1 MYYKIQPAMQNLN
14 RLIIFICMLILAGC
28 TDEIEKMK
36 LSEEEKSRVLQL
48 QNPFGEDYVRLIVSG
63 EEYPVLL
70 GASACNLYRAK
81 VERGVVTEWI
91 NIPKLSRFYPTGSSC
106 TSQSIN
112 FDGKYAVY
120 SYCATAIGA
129 GGGCAGGGGTFRS
142 MNGKEWEKSDGKNK
156 WKNMGN
162 DK

>member
-1 MYYKIQPAMQNLN
+1 MYFKIQPAMQNLN
-14 RLIIFICMLILAGC
+14 KLIIFISMLILAGC
-28 TDEIEKMK
+28 ADEIEKMK

-48 QNPFGEDYVRLIVSG
+48 QNPFEESYVRFNVSG

-70 GASACNLYRAK
+70 GASACRLYRAK
-81 VERGVVTEWI
+81 VERGVVTEWV

-106 TSQSIN
+106 TSQSIS
-112 FDGKYAVY
+112 FDGKYVNY

-129 GGGCAGGGGTFRS
+129 GGGCGGGGGTFRS
-142 MNGKEWEKSDGKNK
+142 MNGKEWEKPDGKNK
-156 WKNMGN
+156 WKSIGN